1 MKTRTIKKRNDSGI
15 VGHCRVTRMN
25 ALPNSMTPTTTT
37 TTISTMET
45 MNSRAQTRTYIHT
58 QIELITQGVG
68 HGRGITARGRIV
80 GHRGNSNRPG
90 VLLGHRGTVG
100 APVPVGAAVVV
111 CGMGLTLKGA
121 GCHVITLPNIPGEDG
136 QL

>member
-1 MKTRTIKKRNDSGI
+1 M
-15 VGHCRVTRMN
+15 
-25 ALPNSMTPTTTT
+25 ATT
-37 TTISTMET
+37 
-45 MNSRAQTRTYIHT
+45 
-58 QIELITQGVG
+58 GVG

-121 GCHVITLPNIPGEDG
+121 GCHVITLPNIPAAIGKRKFDGGHQNQGDIKRRYGAAAAAALGNLGNNWGSQPLPQQPLGTNGGEQWYTDSTYSVWS
-136 QL
+136 